1 MIEPIHSVSLKFTQ
15 QCGKSNGIR
24 RSQFKP
30 GAIQGRLGEAPIR
43 GGSSPL
49 IQGTRGRPTRAARGE
64 EDGPPLFKPVGLEKG
79 KRSWFGIGY
88 KPDATNFSRDPLH
101 TVNRIKDA

>member
-30 GAIQGRLGEAPIR
+30 GAI
-43 GGSSPL
+43 
-49 IQGTRGRPTRAARGE
+49 
-64 EDGPPLFKPVGLEKG
+64 PVRVK
-79 KRSWFGIGY
+79 
-88 KPDATNFSRDPLH
+88 
-101 TVNRIKDA
+101 TVVA